1 MKKKTTNDDQ
11 ILFDIDYDMFTTDE
25 IIKIYNFYNLM
36 IKHHKKPMNKD
47 KVLAAYR
54 EYKNIINNIS
64 LEKKYNKEFEKC
76 TGISIYQEIN
86 KLI

>member
-1 MKKKTTNDDQ
+1 MKKKTTTDDQ

-47 KVLAAYR
+47 KVLTAYR

-76 TGISIYQEIN
+76 TGISIYQEIS
-86 KLI
+86 KLK